1 MRHYKSHQANP
12 LLAHLRQKSPHW
24 LRQQL
29 TNPDPI
35 YLHDWHKTPTQFQD
49 TVTEALKL
57 QGFDQ

>member
-1 MRHYKSHQANP
+1 MRHYTNHQTNP

-29 TNPDPI
+29 VDPDPI
-35 YLHDWHKTPTQFQD
+35 YLHDWNKTPAQFRGSVNQ
-49 TVTEALKL
+49 ALKL